1 MGRKQKIALTFF
13 IICIFILLI
22 IVGGYMFVK
31 TRYPLKYEDYIM
43 KYAEEYHLDPYFVCS
58 IIWTESKFDPE
69 VVSSR
74 GAVGLRCV

>member
-31 TRYPLKYEDYIM
+31 TRYPLKYEDYII
-43 KYAEEYHLDPYFVCS
+43 KLSLIHIFGSRAGCPDGKKS
-58 IIWTESKFDPE
+58 AAPE
-69 VVSSR
+69 DSR
-74 GAVGLRCV
+74 CAG